1 MNSMS
6 DFGGLMV
13 PGRSVR
19 EIAAVMSTRSSRGWV
34 VSAQLRQVP
43 LAMVAV
49 MMGMLGVTFVWSVQ
63 SCWAQQAGA
72 LPAVRET
79 SEQAIVPPPGELQPF
94 TPEQRQALPN
104 LKPIPRLQVV
114 PLPADQVSIQ
124 RDGVEITRYHFG
136 ANLRRPF
143 LFPVM
148 GPSGRSVTRMGHP
161 RDPHSHSHHNSI
173 WVAHN
178 DVNGVDFWADPTA
191 NPQGK
196 LGRIVLRKIDE
207 YEDGD
212 EEARIRVTNDWV
224 DPEGKRL
231 LEERRQIR
239 IRPLEA
245 AEWWLDLELEFKAVR
260 EPVTLGKSPFGMVAV
275 RMAKTIG
282 VRDGGG
288 LIRNS
293 EAGENEA
300 GVFWKAARW
309 VDYSG
314 PIAPGK
320 VEGVTLLNHPSNP
333 THPVPYHVRD
343 DGWMGASVSFDAPRV
358 ISSAE
363 PLRLRYGIW
372 IHREVVPV
380 PAIEARVTDWAS
392 RK

>member
-1 MNSMS
+1 MH
-6 DFGGLMV
+6 
-13 PGRSVR
+13 
-19 EIAAVMSTRSSRGWV
+19 TRSGSGFFF
-34 VSAQLRQVP
+34 SARLRQVRYTQRAIWTVVLLL
-43 LAMVAV
+43 LASRSAPQ
-49 MMGMLGVTFVWSVQ
+49 TWSQQVSTEQ
-63 SCWAQQAGA
+63 SAREASA
-72 LPAVRET
+72 PAATPPRAE
-79 SEQAIVPPPGELQPF
+79 VPAF

-104 LKPIPRLQVV
+104 LKPIPRMQVT
-114 PLPADQVSIQ
+114 PLPADQISIQ
-124 RDGVEITRYHFG
+124 REGVEITRYHLG
-136 ANLRRPF
+136 PNLRRPF

-207 YEDGD
+207 LEDGD
-212 EEARIRVTNDWV
+212 EEARIRVTNDWI
-224 DPEGKRL
+224 DHEGRRL

-245 AEWWLDLELEFKAVR
+245 AQWWLDLELEFKAVS

-343 DGWMGASVSFDAPRV
+343 DGWMGATVSFAAPRV
-358 ISSAE
+358 ITSAD

-372 IHREVVPV
+372 IHREV
-380 PAIEARVTDWAS
+380 ASAESIEAQVADWTS